1 MGCCAIKLRKLL
13 RRVISLCVHCDP
25 GGATPFLRYAEVEG
39 AGAAAGAGA
48 GAAAADD
55 SLEEELELVPGGVVA
70 ELPPLESVL

>member
-1 MGCCAIKLRKLL
+1 MLCNKAAQVTEKSHISMCALWPWW
-13 RRVISLCVHCDP
+13 CH
-25 GGATPFLRYAEVEG
+25 TFLRYAGVEG

>member
-1 MGCCAIKLRKLL
+1 
-13 RRVISLCVHCDP
+13 
-25 GGATPFLRYAEVEG
+25 LRYAEVEG

-55 SLEEELELVPGGVVA
+55 SLEEELELGPGGVVA

>member
-1 MGCCAIKLRKLL
+1 M
-13 RRVISLCVHCDP
+13 
-25 GGATPFLRYAEVEG
+25 RYAEVEG